1 MKTKDHVLL
10 TEWLLEHQGKE
21 LPAGFAAGF
30 RFGSVLPDYNPFTYL
45 RGIIGIGRGKPHG
58 HNAEVTRHK
67 VIMLIKR
74 FRKKAGSGY
83 LNGLYI
89 GTVIHYIA
97 DAFTYPHHDYYP
109 GTLSD
114 HVAYEWSLHRSF
126 AGYLR
131 GISGTSRTTERVPAC
146 CPDCVSGEGLEDF
159 EYFFDK
165 MLRLYRVEDKNEYT
179 DCRFITFMCSYVF
192 ENAVIK
198 LLGNEPQN
206 SMTVKCRELADA
218 FAKDLPGLSHKRQ
231 EI

>member
-10 TEWLLEHQGKE
+10 TEWLLEHQEKE

-30 RFGSVLPDYNPFTYL
+30 RLGSVLPDYNPFTYL
-45 RGIIGIGRGKPHG
+45 RGIIGVGRGRPHG

-74 FRKKAGSGY
+74 LQKKNGAGY
-83 LNGLYI
+83 LSGLYL
-89 GTVIHYIA
+89 GTAIHYIA

-114 HVAYEWSLHRSF
+114 HVAYEWSLHRIF
-126 AGYLR
+126 AGYLS
-131 GISGTSRTTERVPAC
+131 GISGTLQKAEYASAC
-146 CPDCVSGEGLEDF
+146 CPDRAVGEEPEDF
-159 EYFFDK
+159 ECFFDR
-165 MLRLYRVEDKNEYT
+165 MLGLYRASDINEYT

-198 LLGNEPQN
+198 LFGKEPQGC
-206 SMTVKCRELADA
+206 MAIEA
-218 FAKDLPGLSHKRQ
+218 FAEDICKRQ